1 MILWTE
7 SRSLGTGASAEALIV
22 RGKNDSPLNPLRG
35 STAPAAAAAAA
46 AALGIGTIF
55 VRERESG
62 SRVVERC
69 ISNFDFRWNTASG
82 RDTEMF
88 DLITLLGYSEHAFS
102 LFPPTSV
109 CSLKKGQRVK

>member
-7 SRSLGTGASAEALIV
+7 SRSLGAAGTGASAEALIV

-35 STAPAAAAAAA
+35 STAPAAAAAA
-46 AALGIGTIF
+46 LGIGTII

-62 SRVVERC
+62 STVVERC

-82 RDTEMF
+82 RDTEKF
-88 DLITLLGYSEHAFS
+88 DLTTLLGYSEHAFS
-102 LFPPTSV
+102 LFPPSIHN
-109 CSLKKGQRVK
+109 